1 MALTEP
7 ISPQSTLI
15 RLDQK
20 TGTLRARQYEVTV
33 VNGPDAGKSVPIK
46 GTLMI
51 GSHPEAGLPLGDPTV
66 SRYHL
71 ELHARGDGVRVRDLE
86 STNGSFISGARVT
99 EIIVEE
105 EATVTVGKTSVRI
118 SISEQDLGRPKT
130 ERSSFGRVVGHSEAM
145 HHLFGVLERVA
156 PSDSTVV
163 LLGETGTGKELIA
176 EAVHQNSRRKDKRL
190 VVVDCGAVAPTLIES
205 ELFGHI
211 KGSFTGAVSDRYGA
225 FLEADGGTIF
235 LDEIG
240 ELPLEL
246 QPKLLRVL
254 EGGMVKRVGEDKP
267 RRVNVRVI
275 AATHRDLEAEV
286 EAGRFRRDLYFR
298 LAVVLV
304 RVPPLRE
311 RLVDLPMLARHFVK
325 LMGREEFELSPSLL
339 QRLGDYN
346 WPGNVRELRNVIER
360 ALAGAEMDP
369 LPFETGS
376 RVPTATNPS
385 GVRASPDGL
394 NDLPFKEA
402 KERLVDSFTK
412 EYLVA
417 LLAKCG
423 GNISEVARTAG
434 IARNYVH
441 RLVTKYG
448 LKATD

>member
-1 MALTEP
+1 MGLTEP
-7 ISPQSTLI
+7 INPQSALI

-20 TGTLRARQYEVTV
+20 TGTLRARQYQLSVTA
-33 VNGPDAGKSVPIK
+33 GPDAGKSVPIK
-46 GTLMI
+46 GTLI
-51 GSHPEAGLPLGDPTV
+51 VGSHPEAGLPLTDPTV

-86 STNGSFISGARVT
+86 STNGSFISGARVQ
-99 EIIVEE
+99 EIIIEE
-105 EATVTVGKTSVRI
+105 EATVTIGKTSLRV
-118 SISEQDLGRPKT
+118 SILEHDLGKPDAR
-130 ERSSFGRVVGHSEAM
+130 RSSFGRVVGESEAM
-145 HHLFGVLERVA
+145 RHLFGILERVA

-176 EAVHQNSRRKDKRL
+176 EAIHQNSKRKDKRL

-211 KGSFTGAVSDRYGA
+211 KGSFTGAVSDRFGA

-267 RRVNVRVI
+267 RRVNVRVV

-286 EAGRFRRDLYFR
+286 EAGTFRRDLYFR

-311 RLVDLPMLARHFVK
+311 RIDDLPMLARHFVRQ
-325 LMGREEFELSPSLL
+325 MGRVDFELSSALL
-339 QRLGDYN
+339 QRFIDYG
-346 WPGNVRELRNVIER
+346 WPGNVRELRNVVER
-360 ALAGAEMDP
+360 ALAGAEVDP
-369 LPFETGS
+369 LPQDGGGRGANSTTS
-376 RVPTATNPS
+376 S
-385 GVRASPDGL
+385 GIRSSEGL
-394 NDLPFKEA
+394 TDLPFKEA
-402 KERLVDSFTK
+402 KEKLVDSFTK

-417 LLAKCG
+417 LLSKCG

-448 LKATD
+448 LKATE